1 MLIFFNQS
9 CKSVHGPKPI
19 VTEAD
24 VYAQVASLFQDN
36 PELLLEFRQ
45 FLPDANGGGGGASF
59 INGVSIVRG
68 LTVISGYRIM
78 NER

>member
-1 MLIFFNQS
+1 M
-9 CKSVHGPKPI
+9 

-45 FLPDANGGGGGASF
+45 FLPDANGGGGASF
-59 INGVSIVRG
+59 INGVSIICG

-78 NER
+78 NEQRMQEEDTVRLSSDSIL